1 MDLKHLNAHKYSLTK
16 ISSLD
21 SVVTYSYDFGNFSLN
36 ILIKCILCIKK
47 KKQNSN
53 NRERLIFGCN

>member
-21 SVVTYSYDFGNFSLN
+21 SVVTYSYDFGNFCLN

-47 KKQNSN
+47 KNKIATTES
-53 NRERLIFGCN
+53 G